1 MFVLV
6 ILLLLLQLFSNKTVS
21 QSEEGEFGFN
31 GYLYNSYGI
40 ANLDSNGLLT
50 LTNLTSYKSGQVFYN
65 LPVRF
70 KNSKKNGTA
79 SSFSTT
85 FVFAIVPIS
94 QGQGMAFVISP
105 TKGLPYSSSAQ
116 HLGLFNSTN
125 NGDPSNHIVAVE
137 FDTFQNQEF
146 GDIDSNHVGIDINGL
161 QSEIA
166 STAGYYKEDGTFKNM
181 SLAKRKPI
189 QAWVEYDSSKK
200 QLNVT
205 LHPPHL
211 PKPKIPLLS
220 LTKDL
225 SPYLLE
231 SMYVGFTSSNGM
243 LRSSQYILGWTFKL
257 NGEAS
262 NLDISRLPKLPDDDN
277 QESGLKRILAISLS
291 VTGFAVLV
299 FLAISF
305 MLFLKRKKLMEV
317 LEDWEVQFGPHRF
330 AYKDLYVATKG
341 FKNSELLGKGGF
353 GKVYKGTLLTSKID
367 IAVKKVSHD
376 SRQGMR
382 EFVAEI
388 ATIGRLRHHNLVRL
402 LGYCRRKGELYLVY
416 DCMPKGSL
424 DKFLYHKQGHS
435 LDWSQRFKVIKD
447 VASGLCYLHEQW
459 VQVIIHRDIKP
470 ANILLDESMNAKLGD
485 FGLAKLCD
493 HGIDPQT
500 SNVAGTFGYISPE
513 LSRTGKAST
522 SSDVFAFGV
531 LMLEIACGRR
541 PVLPRASSP
550 SQMVLTDWV
559 LDCWE
564 DEILQVVDE
573 KLKHDDTY
581 LEEQIELVLKLGL
594 LCSHPV
600 AAIRPSMSSV
610 IQFLDGVAQLPPN
623 LFDIVK
629 AREIVGGTETF
640 GEAGKS
646 LAQSSSVTV
655 TFTEPFTSHGR

>member
-1 MFVLV
+1 
-6 ILLLLLQLFSNKTVS
+6 
-21 QSEEGEFGFN
+21 
-31 GYLYNSYGI
+31 
-40 ANLDSNGLLT
+40 
-50 LTNLTSYKSGQVFYN
+50 
-65 LPVRF
+65 
-70 KNSKKNGTA
+70 
-79 SSFSTT
+79 
-85 FVFAIVPIS
+85 
-94 QGQGMAFVISP
+94 
-105 TKGLPYSSSAQ
+105 PYSSSAQ
-116 HLGLFNSTN
+116 HLGIFNSTN

-146 GDIDSNHVGIDINGL
+146 GDIDSNH
-161 QSEIA
+161 
-166 STAGYYKEDGTFKNM
+166 
-181 SLAKRKPI
+181 PI
-189 QAWVEYDSSKK
+189 QAWVEYDSSRK

-211 PKPKIPLLS
+211 PKPNIPLLS

-262 NLDISRLPKLPDDDN
+262 NLDISRVPKLPDDDN

-291 VTGFAVLV
+291 LTGFTVLV
-299 FLAISF
+299 FLAISLIT
-305 MLFLKRKKLMEV
+305 LFLKRKKLMEV

-353 GKVYKGTLLTSKID
+353 GKID
-367 IAVKKVSHD
+367 IAVKRVSHD

-388 ATIGRLRHHNLVRL
+388 ATIGRLRHANLVRL
-402 LGYCRRKGELYLVY
+402 LEQ
-416 DCMPKGSL
+416 SL
-424 DKFLYHKQGHS
+424 A
-435 LDWSQRFKVIKD
+435 WSQRFKVIKD
-447 VASGLCYLHEQW
+447 VASGLCYLHQQW

-493 HGIDPQT
+493 DGIDPQT

-550 SQMVLTDWV
+550 GQMVLTDWV

-573 KLKHDDTY
+573 RLKHDDNTY
-581 LEEQIELVLKLGL
+581 LEEQITMVLKLGL

-610 IQFLDGVAQLPPN
+610 VQFLDGVAQPPPN

-629 AREIVGGTETF
+629 AREIVAGTEAL
-640 GEAGKS
+640 GEAAKF
-646 LAQSSSVTV
+646 LAQPSSVAMV